1 MSRHAWWRLLGAR
14 QRAESTVAASDR
26 VVDLPLQGLVRV
38 GHFIDCRGAMCP
50 RPQMLTMKVM
60 QEMKEGDVV
69 EVNCDN
75 PAAVEGFPSLAI
87 KLASTHLCT
96 QRDGSTW
103 HIYLRKGA

>member
-1 MSRHAWWRLLGAR
+1 MR
-14 QRAESTVAASDR
+14 VA
-26 VVDLPLQGLVRV
+26 
-38 GHFIDCRGAMCP
+38 HFVDCRGAMCP

-60 QEMKEGDVV
+60 QKMKEGDVV

-96 QRDGSTW
+96 LRDADTW
-103 HIYLRKGA
+103 RIYLRKGA